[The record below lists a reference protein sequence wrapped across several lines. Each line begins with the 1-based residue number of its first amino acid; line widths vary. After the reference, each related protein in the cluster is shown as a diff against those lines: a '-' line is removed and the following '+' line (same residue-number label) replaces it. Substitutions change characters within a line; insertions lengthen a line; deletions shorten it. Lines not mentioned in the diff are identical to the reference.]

1 MTEEGVNLYATCES
15 SKVIFQLEKSYY
27 LQVLS
32 EQNGMYQ
39 VAVMPN
45 TADFPQIIG
54 YVWIGEVDDCDQAP
68 VTPYYPTVKIT
79 VNSHSAPVKLS
90 PLPSAQT
97 LVTVTNTQSMSYYG
111 EITSYGQL
119 WYYVY
124 FGGTFGYVQAD
135 AVTQPVISPHPTP
148 LPQDVVTPAANA
160 GTAVGA
166 AACPA
171 TGRNGDISDNLRG
184 CAGGG
189 CVPCGIFAGKRQKE
203 GRLRQ
208 GYVAHIALF
217 KTCKTP
223 KPTPQPSGVMA
234 RRLPQA
240 HDERRSTNG

>member
-1 MTEEGVNLYATCES
+1 MKFVCIFICLLLTFFLPVANAEGQWVRVTEEGVNLYATCES

-45 TADFPQIIG
+45 TADFPQITG

-97 LVTVTNTQSMSYYG
+97 LVTVTNTQNMSYYG

-148 LPQDVVTPAANA
+148 LPQDVVTPPQTPEQPSEQQPAEQQG
-160 GTAVGA
+160 GTEIFLIIFVAVLA
-166 AACPA
+166 AAVCLA
-171 TGRNGDISDNLRG
+171 
-184 CAGGG
+184 
-189 CVPCGIFAGKRQKE
+189 VF
-203 GRLRQ
+203 
-208 GYVAHIALF
+208 
-217 KTCKTP
+217 
-223 KPTPQPSGVMA
+223 
-234 RRLPQA
+234 LPGNVKKKDA
-240 HDERRSTNG
+240 YDKDM